1 MWYFRSPEIVF
12 GEEALSHLETLSGER
27 AFIVTDRVIAELG
40 LAEKVQQR
48 LKAAGMAT
56 TIFAEVEPEPSLA
69 TVRRGAEVML
79 DYGPDWVIGV
89 GGGSPMDAAMAM
101 WMLYERPDLSPDAI
115 NPFET
120 LGLGRKARL
129 ACIPTTAGTGSE
141 VTVGVMLTDPEEKRK
156 LEIASFEALPALAI
170 VDPEFTADLPRQIT
184 ADTGIDVLT
193 HAVEAYSSTWA
204 NDFVDGLALQ
214 ATQMVFTYLPR
225 AVEHGGADKVA
236 REKMAN
242 AATLGGLAI
251 TNSHIALA
259 HAMGHSAGA
268 IFGIPHGRITGLF
281 LPYTVEYTANAGVGR
296 YLDLA
301 QVLGLP
307 AADEAEAGT
316 VLASAIRELLAS
328 IGQPV
333 DLQAAGVAREDFEAN
348 RDAVCDRAEMD
359 ASLIT
364 SRRIPDRAELEQLFE
379 YAYDGR
385 PVDF

>member
-12 GEEALSHLETLSGER
+12 GADALSHLDTLSGER
-27 AFIVTDRVIAELG
+27 AFIVTDPVVLNLG

-48 LKAAGMAT
+48 LKATGIET
-56 TIFAEVEPEPSLA
+56 TMFAEVEPEPSLD
-69 TVRRGAEVML
+69 TVRRGAKAML
-79 DYGPDWVIGV
+79 AYRPDWVVGV
-89 GGGSPMDAAMAM
+89 GGGSAMDAAMAM

-120 LGLGRKARL
+120 LGLGQKAQL
-129 ACIPTTAGTGSE
+129 LCIPTTAGTGSE
-141 VTVGVMLTDPEEKRK
+141 VTVGVMLTDPAEKRK
-156 LEIASFEALPALAI
+156 LEIASLEALPALAI

-193 HAVEAYSSTWA
+193 HTVEAYSSTWA
-204 NDFVDGLALQ
+204 NDFTDGLALQ
-214 ATQMVFTYLPR
+214 ATRMVFTYLPR
-225 AVEHGGADKVA
+225 AVEHGEADMEA

-242 AATLGGLAI
+242 AATLAGLAI

-281 LPYTVEYTANAGVGR
+281 LPYTVEYTANGGVGR
-296 YLDLA
+296 YLDLTHI
-301 QVLGLP
+301 LGLP
-307 AADEAEAGT
+307 AADEREAGP
-316 VLASAIRELLAS
+316 VLARAIRELLACV
-328 IGQPV
+328 GQPV
-333 DLQAAGVAREDFEAN
+333 DLQAAAVSRSQFQVNREAI
-348 RDAVCDRAEMD
+348 CDRAEMD

-364 SRRIPDRAELEQLFE
+364 SRRVPSRAELEQLFQ

>member
-27 AFIVTDRVIAELG
+27 AFIVTDPMIAELG
-40 LAEKVQQR
+40 LAEKVQRR
-48 LKAAGMAT
+48 LEAAGMETAVFT
-56 TIFAEVEPEPSLA
+56 EVEPEPSLA
-69 TVRRGAEVML
+69 TVRRGADKML
-79 DYGPDWVIGV
+79 AYAPDWVVGV
-89 GGGSPMDAAMAM
+89 GGGSAMDAAMAM

-141 VTVGVMLTDPEEKRK
+141 VTVGVMLTDPDEKRK
-156 LEIASFEALPALAI
+156 LEIASFEALPALAV
-170 VDPEFTADLPRQIT
+170 VDPELTADLPRQIT

-204 NDFVDGLALQ
+204 NDFTDGLALQ
-214 ATQMVFTYLPR
+214 TTQMVFAYLPR
-225 AVEHGGADKVA
+225 AVKQGGADKEA

-251 TNSHIALA
+251 SNSHIALA

-281 LPYTVEYTANAGVGR
+281 LPYTIEYTANGGAGR
-296 YLDLA
+296 YLGLTRILRLA
-301 QVLGLP
+301 
-307 AADEAEAGT
+307 AANEGEAGS
-316 VLASAIRELLAS
+316 VLARAIRQLLADV
-328 IGQPV
+328 GQPM
-333 DLQAAGVAREDFEAN
+333 DLQSACVTRTEFEAN
-348 RDAVCDRAEMD
+348 SEAVCDRAEMD

-364 SRRIPDRAELEQLFE
+364 SRRIPDRAELERLFE
-379 YAYDGR
+379 YAYAGQ